1 MAEGITLIGSET
13 LARRFAALERN
24 AGRTVLSHATAAGAD
39 VIRDEAVRLAP
50 RDPRTTVHAAEHI
63 KRRRKKVSRSSALFQ
78 IGYDYYKAWYLRFA
92 ELGTKHHAA
101 QPHLRP
107 ALDNKKTEVTRRVGI
122 RLMQG
127 IRAAMRA

>member
-1 MAEGITLIGSET
+1 MAEGITLIGSKT

-24 AGRTVLSHATAAGAD
+24 AGRTILSQATAAGAD
-39 VIRDEAVRLAP
+39 VIRDEAIRLAP
-50 RDPRTTVHAAEHI
+50 RSPGGGKHAADFI

-78 IGYDYYKAWYLRFA
+78 IGYDKKKSWYLRFA
-92 ELGTKHHAA
+92 ELGTKFHAA

-107 ALDNKKTEVTRRVGI
+107 ALDNKKTEVTNRVGV